1 MAALAIPII
10 VLGSIFILSEQEK
23 KTGAKKSAQ
32 QQTEYSR
39 DLFLNNSNTNI

>member
-23 KTGAKKSAQ
+23 KDNAK
-32 QQTEYSR
+32 
-39 DLFLNNSNTNI
+39 NSVLQDVDITRKFF